1 MAIDP
6 RQGLWIDFVT
16 GRRKL
21 KEMSDNE
28 KKVLYEYGLEKG
40 HIEYDR
46 IPETTRSVLGLKAVQ
61 KTQDTSMPSPA
72 PAKQEDKDNTFL
84 QAIDNVIKSLQLKA
98 PLDIW
103 QPQRDRVPSVG
114 IRDIPGQLDL
124 DKIFEPKL
132 PPQVGVEKKQPL
144 EIWQPMRDRA
154 PLGGQMPKTMPQMGL
169 TGNISLW
176 EPMRDV
182 PQGKERSMGTKLETG
197 YFERGDQPSIAKT
210 IGKSLLA
217 GGARLSQNIANI
229 PRMIAKGGAKL
240 LDFLTPDKIYKEEED
255 PYVKFFDK
263 VVGGYEEVTQ
273 KHIEDLGELKGVRK
287 DLSGVMLN
295 LPQIAFSA
303 FMGLTTGG
311 MSTTAKLG
319 DVSRMLAQQSKW
331 LSPEVA
337 RMIPFG
343 ATAGSGY
350 AREAELEGANYL
362 QQVLYGVLGGLGE
375 MATEM
380 PVVTGWI
387 NIIDKVTGGL
397 GRAGAANLMQLY
409 GQVGID
415 WLKNILAEAV
425 QEAAMEPITAM
436 ARTLYADD
444 VTLYGE
450 GGIIDIKGM
459 AEAARGGAAMSI
471 VLGALGLPMSTAAN
485 IYVTRK
491 IEKNEPMTEQ
501 DLINVAELIKKD
513 LEQQE
518 PAKTGLTEKDIMDLA
533 TEVAKPFTEPGPVTP
548 KPAQTTVQKP
558 PAAPKKGEISSEGQV
573 IRKDENIGYHTGDL
587 GKADGE
593 IVIKPEDI
601 DYERARRAYSNISMD
616 PERRAI
622 SAQQDY
628 VSTMNSI
635 YNRLSALAKT
645 DEQKRILT
653 EEFKKFQQG
662 YIQRYNALL
671 DAKSRTASPMITGPS
686 NFPVERNRKRMEI
699 ENRRRKELLDY
710 GKRQPERIEKLL
722 KSKDTEE
729 NKFNAFWQDIA
740 SSIGVIKGID
750 AGTEP
755 YNRALFVSS
764 IQGKIER
771 AFNRGDTETAIK
783 ALKKIKE
790 IQASMTKPVFTSRHS
805 IWKLLEKEAIPLAEK
820 HKPEV
825 TEVTG
830 EHGVARINDNDK
842 VVLSFD
848 KEYYMSL
855 SDELKKEIKSNFLFS
870 RKSSA
875 WISRG
880 YWRNKA
886 YAYEKIL
893 KKHGLS
899 LAAAKAQEQLT
910 PEETTKQP
918 GPINK
923 AWKKITTL
931 EDTLERYDIDAKEK
945 ARIID
950 TYKRLTEGAK
960 QAGVNVNLIVNL
972 ADKITANITDTMLK
986 EHGLKPGTDA
996 YIAGKTEMHKDGEI
1010 FNIVIT
1016 LLADRNAPITQEII
1030 HEFAEVWATVWEHG
1044 KPAEYGR
1051 AIDFL
1056 VKRGLSK
1063 ERAREFLPEIF
1074 TDYALNEELI
1084 GDMIN
1089 EDQAAKTL
1097 FSKTLDSFKNWL
1109 QTVLKRLSYFRS
1121 QVLKK
1126 LPDEIKNQARLFA
1139 NGKWKEAFES
1149 IKDVQ
1154 HIDDTTRYAVRT
1166 RPAPKKTIKAYK
1178 LMRVMETQKGK
1189 VFPLFVDAAQPAPI
1203 GVWLDAEE
1211 GPITINEKTGIPKVT
1226 SRLGKLAYRPGWHLT
1241 DIPIANHIGVKGKSG
1256 KIEFMNSKHVWCE
1269 CEAAADI
1276 DYQPEA
1282 NANGRDPKTGRVIPS
1297 KADIKRIPVDGYYRF
1312 KTNPNM
1318 AEDWIITGAIKI
1330 NRVLSDAEVEQIL
1343 IEHGQKPM
1351 PRQGGPID
1359 LKKYGLDKDQLMY
1372 SIKAE
1377 GIDPILET
1385 YQKVFGE
1392 KPVTA
1397 TSEETTKQPGP
1408 TEITN
1413 IEKDGITID
1422 EHRRAFDK
1430 NGNLI
1435 FSPKGRDRLSAEKM
1449 DAALEQ
1455 FKKDYNRFEKGLTY
1469 ITGKTKYIFKGVTP
1483 SGDWQFE
1490 EVDTG
1495 RMEYIPYDRLL
1506 AYDFTEAESETKPQ
1520 EELKEISSGEPI
1532 AKPQEELRTVPKQV
1546 APSETNVQPKQ
1557 PSAIYRYYITMDP
1570 EIRGDAIPDAKN
1582 VVLYDKVVIDSKYS
1596 KYGKVYGFVDFER
1609 PASQDSIMKY
1619 GLIEASRPANEAL
1632 LEQLIIDG
1640 ELDEDNIIIPRAKYL
1655 GYTKEMK
1662 EFIAKELI
1670 DGSKTD
1676 EKYISFKVPGDGK
1689 FTVVNR
1695 PDAIARL
1702 LNSLNIK
1709 AQVDDLPANI
1719 KKAIDGETVA
1729 YCSINGITY
1738 FIPESK
1744 KAYFIAMP
1752 DKDFAAVKNYALVS
1766 QSLPAKKRITLMD
1779 RGSVMRGTIED
1790 FLSSD
1795 MAPANGKVYVVKKFR
1810 NKKDVYLF
1818 EHNGL
1823 YYIFIKGYVDL
1834 FNEKGN
1840 KMYLSTLKT
1849 KKGDAARL
1857 MITNSEGQIIGGINS
1872 LFETITEEEVSSE
1885 DLSAIPATVKW
1896 NTKHNDPYKP
1906 SALENQ
1912 TDAITGLKNDLLTT
1926 GVAHNEGRTAKITA
1940 DFIDENRE
1948 KRVYNID
1955 IIEDGQH
1962 SVLLNKDIADY
1973 DEAINRA
1980 IDYLIHGKP
1989 AEKATETKKPM
2000 PEEREKPPR
2009 IKETN
2014 RLTLPVEKL
2023 AADYKARG
2031 MDKYRAWD
2039 QFIIDRALK
2048 PEIDASEFYQIF
2060 EEVSPNL
2067 IRDGFTG
2074 EIVPTHIIKHVGG
2087 REMKVMLLEEDD
2099 KKITWVEEHRMTG
2112 TSFKKDLEIF
2122 EEIKPEE
2129 PTPPSITKAEDIIEQ
2144 IAPSETREAEIPVE
2158 PTMTIEESLEQGKL
2172 PKVEQTVVDNIR
2184 SGYGKYKKTVLQL
2197 SIDSKGVLV
2206 VDYAPFDR
2214 TGDTSIQHK
2223 LEHGFVL
2230 ENGKIKFIGQA
2241 EEITKR
2247 VGKIT
2252 GQTYDIKDWLKSLGF
2267 KWNGRTKTW
2276 EGVVKSEQKDQKVV
2290 APITGLD
2297 YRLPLRSSEDY
2308 GRIIVTRGKRLE
2320 GTGTSDISEKTK
2332 RVLREHQIDGVNLAV
2347 AAIDKYGGFLLADGT
2362 GAGKT
2367 MQELAVAEHY
2377 SRKGNNVLIVTV
2389 NRQVINT
2396 AFKEQA
2402 KMLGLTVNE
2411 VTTKLGH
2418 GINITTYASLGK
2430 LTENPDYI
2438 IFDEAHSMKNYKIST
2453 RAKKG
2458 IALAQKAKGVLY
2470 ATATPFDK
2478 AEHIKYLD
2486 RLAIFERKS
2495 FSMIMDALGYKYR
2508 EKRIGRQT
2516 VGEWVRD
2523 VSLEEAEERLSNLF
2537 GELSELGLIIKRE
2550 ISMDKVAIEFKQV
2563 SLPSEVQ
2570 TELDKIEEHYDRTVS
2585 MPGLKRA
2592 LTLMAQRRFQEP
2604 YKVNA
2609 VIKLVEEELK
2619 AGKQVVVF
2627 ATRIE
2632 DAEIEDAK
2640 IADDVNKMAS
2650 EGTLKT
2656 LTSLLE
2662 SKGIKVARIYGS
2674 GNVESQ
2680 VKAFQEGKK
2689 QVALVTPQKG
2699 GAGLSL
2705 DDTVGDKPRTMIVI
2719 TPPFS
2724 GVDNVQMAGRINR
2737 LNTKSN
2743 SKIVYLLADTSI
2755 DEWNKEII
2763 VNKMKTL
2770 KAIVKGD
2777 IEKLDIESAQESSQ
2791 IITDIIN
2798 KNVKEVEAD
2807 LKTKDQTTGILPKA
2821 VRDRINATKKRK
2833 TEVDL
2838 KGTQVTA
2845 QKNVETVLEATS
2857 AEDMPK
2863 YMDTLLGVK
2872 EGVEDIFS
2880 FEPKLKHFPKFR
2892 NAVRLFKGVSKD
2904 ARDYS
2909 TKAVYSIIGNLDD
2922 GEFEVFR
2929 KIIALQDIVE
2939 NGTQGLRLPM
2949 DIPLEEYEE
2958 ALEHY
2963 RQYETANVKRA
2974 LDKHKELMEAVAYD
2988 LVKRGKLD
2996 EESVREY
3003 YYPHRILGNER
3014 LFEAKGVPI
3023 RIKKPYR
3030 AYTKRRTGSAKLIDM
3045 DYIEVMLKH
3054 LTRVFIDNA
3063 IDDFVNEQARIY
3075 NAMPVTKEARD
3086 KLFGTKGPQPN
3097 QIYNIDGEEYVAW
3110 QYQPGNAFYIA
3121 HTLTERAILDAL
3133 EEGATVKELIEDEK
3147 IKKALAVGRK
3157 HQMFLLP
3164 LEIADK
3170 LSSFRKPKEYNRL
3183 YQLAVEG
3190 VTLWKRIVLDF
3201 AGIPYQLNNII
3212 GDAMNLYREDPIAFT
3227 KFFEAI
3233 SALRGNPEFKALIEA
3248 AERQRVIDSGFYGAF
3263 TQNIDPEIASKLGLK
3278 LGPIAKYEQAST
3290 FRENILRL
3298 AKFMKDMERIQ
3309 AGKKVVTKTVDIRG
3323 LSPEEAAGKVA
3334 REAIVDYQ
3342 GISERMANMR
3352 QFWLP
3357 FATFYIENAKS
3368 WAKYVAKHPG
3378 NLLIKFGVPAV
3389 MLYIWNNLIQDDD
3402 DELPD
3407 YFKDQFHINT
3417 GFRTADGK
3425 LIIISLE
3432 TPLDIA
3438 KNMIGLDKLDD
3449 NVKAVL
3455 GGDKNILEAAR
3466 DQALY
3471 SIVAVGKRSFLLLN
3485 PVLKAGIEIAI
3496 NKNVF
3501 MDSNIVPSRL
3511 EGTPEAA
3518 KMKANYFVQSLFSP
3532 YAQYVRAARDIE
3544 PESDFAKWLLKG
3556 PLDIKRALGVRE
3568 VDTEAISRGKIYDSA
3583 AKAEIAYRQN
3593 QHKLEQAVIK
3603 AVVNEDKE
3611 ILLKEGQKL
3620 VEKGFPVSKKDIDEI
3635 LSKPRVQAE
3644 IIKQKL
3650 RKEKDKDERK
3660 KLQDMLKKAQQA
3672 TLMET
3677 LKGTPKKAR
3686 KDIVTKGQ

>member
-21 KEMSDNE
+21 KEMPDNE

-84 QAIDNVIKSLQLKA
+84 QAIDNVIKSRQLKA

-114 IRDIPGQLDL
+114 IRDITGQSDL

-182 PQGKERSMGTKLETG
+182 PQGKERSMGTKLEAD

-210 IGKSLLA
+210 VGKSLLA
-217 GGARLSQNIANI
+217 AGANLSQNIANI

-303 FMGLTTGG
+303 FMGYATGG

-362 QQVLYGVLGGLGE
+362 EQVAYGVIGGLGE

-444 VTLYGE
+444 VTLYGK

-485 IYVTRK
+485 RYVTSK

-501 DLINVAELIKKD
+501 DLTNVVELIKKD

-558 PAAPKKGEISSEGQV
+558 PASPITAKPESVTKPQSGLKKGEVGGKMKEGEVRLTATGRETTPFPRIDMSTARKADATMKRVDNWLIDNAIAEAKARGDKFNLVQFENINRKNITKSDKDGAEIYLFGDVVPEAEGMPVEKPATDEGIISPEGQIEALKQDTDKMISRFIDKV
-573 IRKDENIGYHTGDL
+573 IAMSKRNSEKSGYEYTAERE
-587 GKADGE
+587 KADRERLAEQGKQLIEAIDKRDFDYLHNVLFTSNKASIGLFSEYTGLPVGTNKE
-593 IVIKPEDI
+593 IDQSI
-601 DYERARRAYSNISMD
+601 ASLD
-616 PERRAI
+616 PEAYKKYEADKKKAAKKRREAE
-622 SAQQDY
+622 
-628 VSTMNSI
+628 
-635 YNRLSALAKT
+635 
-645 DEQKRILT
+645 EQK
-653 EEFKKFQQG
+653 
-662 YIQRYNALL
+662 ALE
-671 DAKSRTASPMITGPS
+671 A
-686 NFPVERNRKRMEI
+686 EI
-699 ENRRRKELLDY
+699 
-710 GKRQPERIEKLL
+710 G
-722 KSKDTEE
+722 
-729 NKFNAFWQDIA
+729 
-740 SSIGVIKGID
+740 
-750 AGTEP
+750 
-755 YNRALFVSS
+755 
-764 IQGKIER
+764 
-771 AFNRGDTETAIK
+771 
-783 ALKKIKE
+783 
-790 IQASMTKPVFTSRHS
+790 TKPSGAS
-805 IWKLLEKEAIPLAEK
+805 GQQQA
-820 HKPEV
+820 
-825 TEVTG
+825 
-830 EHGVARINDNDK
+830 
-842 VVLSFD
+842 LS
-848 KEYYMSL
+848 SL
-855 SDELKKEIKSNFLFS
+855 SDEELQALRDKLPKYKNDMTPEQ
-870 RKSSA
+870 
-875 WISRG
+875 
-880 YWRNKA
+880 
-886 YAYEKIL
+886 
-893 KKHGLS
+893 
-899 LAAAKAQEQLT
+899 AAQADDIYQEQLRRY
-910 PEETTKQP
+910 KDDVKKY
-918 GPINK
+918 NK

-1121 QVLKK
+1121 QVLRK

-1166 RPAPKKTIKAYK
+1166 RPAPKKTIKVYK

-1256 KIEFMNSKHVWCE
+1256 KIEYMNQQHVWCE
-1269 CEAAADI
+1269 CEVAADV

-1385 YQKVFGE
+1385 YKKVFGE

-1397 TSEETTKQPGP
+1397 TTGEIVIKPEDIDYERARRAYSNISMDPERRAISTQQDYVTTMNSIYNRLSALAKTDEQKRILTEEFKKFQQGYIQRYNALLDAKSRTASPMITGPSNFPVERNRKRMEIEDRRREELLDYGKRQPERIEKLLKSKDTEENKFNAFWQDIASSIGVIKGIDAGTEPYNRALFVSSIKGKIERAFNRGDTETAIKALKKIKEIQASMTKPVFTSRHSIWKLLEKEAIPLAEKHKPEVTEVTGEHGVAHINDNDKVVLSFDKEYYMSLSDELKKEIKSNFLFSRKSSAWISRGYWRNKAYAYEKILKKHGLSLAAAKAQEQLTPEETTKQPGP

-1495 RMEYIPYDRLL
+1495 RMEYVPYDRLL

-1520 EELKEISSGEPI
+1520 EELKEISSGEPL

-1582 VVLYDKVVIDSKYS
+1582 VVLYDKVDIDS
-1596 KYGKVYGFVDFER
+1596 KYGKVYGFVDLER
-1609 PASQDSIMKY
+1609 PASQASIIKY
-1619 GLIEASRPANEAL
+1619 GLRAASRPANEAI

-1662 EFIAKELI
+1662 EFIAQELI

-1702 LNSLNIK
+1702 LNGLNIK
-1709 AQVDDLPANI
+1709 AQVAALPSNI

-1752 DKDFAAVKNYALVS
+1752 DKDFAAVKNYASAS
-1766 QSLPAKKRITLMD
+1766 QSLPAKKRITLTD
-1779 RGSVMRGTIED
+1779 IGSRMRGIIKD

-1795 MAPANGKVYVVKKFR
+1795 MVPANGKVYAVKKFR
-1810 NKKDVYLF
+1810 NKIDVYLF

-1823 YYIFIKGYVDL
+1823 YYIFGKKYVDL

-1955 IIEDGQH
+1955 ITEDGQR
-1962 SVLLNKDIADY
+1962 SVLLNKDIADH

-2048 PEIDASEFYQIF
+2048 PEIDAREFYQIF

-2087 REMKVMLLEEDD
+2087 
-2099 KKITWVEEHRMTG
+2099 
-2112 TSFKKDLEIF
+2112 
-2122 EEIKPEE
+2122 
-2129 PTPPSITKAEDIIEQ
+2129 
-2144 IAPSETREAEIPVE
+2144 
-2158 PTMTIEESLEQGKL
+2158 
-2172 PKVEQTVVDNIR
+2172 
-2184 SGYGKYKKTVLQL
+2184 
-2197 SIDSKGVLV
+2197 
-2206 VDYAPFDR
+2206 
-2214 TGDTSIQHK
+2214 
-2223 LEHGFVL
+2223 
-2230 ENGKIKFIGQA
+2230 
-2241 EEITKR
+2241 
-2247 VGKIT
+2247 
-2252 GQTYDIKDWLKSLGF
+2252 LK
-2267 KWNGRTKTW
+2267 
-2276 EGVVKSEQKDQKVV
+2276 
-2290 APITGLD
+2290 
-2297 YRLPLRSSEDY
+2297 
-2308 GRIIVTRGKRLE
+2308 
-2320 GTGTSDISEKTK
+2320 
-2332 RVLREHQIDGVNLAV
+2332 
-2347 AAIDKYGGFLLADGT
+2347 
-2362 GAGKT
+2362 
-2367 MQELAVAEHY
+2367 
-2377 SRKGNNVLIVTV
+2377 
-2389 NRQVINT
+2389 
-2396 AFKEQA
+2396 
-2402 KMLGLTVNE
+2402 
-2411 VTTKLGH
+2411 
-2418 GINITTYASLGK
+2418 
-2430 LTENPDYI
+2430 
-2438 IFDEAHSMKNYKIST
+2438 
-2453 RAKKG
+2453 
-2458 IALAQKAKGVLY
+2458 
-2470 ATATPFDK
+2470 
-2478 AEHIKYLD
+2478 
-2486 RLAIFERKS
+2486 
-2495 FSMIMDALGYKYR
+2495 
-2508 EKRIGRQT
+2508 
-2516 VGEWVRD
+2516 
-2523 VSLEEAEERLSNLF
+2523 
-2537 GELSELGLIIKRE
+2537 
-2550 ISMDKVAIEFKQV
+2550 
-2563 SLPSEVQ
+2563 
-2570 TELDKIEEHYDRTVS
+2570 
-2585 MPGLKRA
+2585 
-2592 LTLMAQRRFQEP
+2592 
-2604 YKVNA
+2604 
-2609 VIKLVEEELK
+2609 
-2619 AGKQVVVF
+2619 
-2627 ATRIE
+2627 
-2632 DAEIEDAK
+2632 
-2640 IADDVNKMAS
+2640 
-2650 EGTLKT
+2650 
-2656 LTSLLE
+2656 
-2662 SKGIKVARIYGS
+2662 
-2674 GNVESQ
+2674 
-2680 VKAFQEGKK
+2680 
-2689 QVALVTPQKG
+2689 
-2699 GAGLSL
+2699 
-2705 DDTVGDKPRTMIVI
+2705 
-2719 TPPFS
+2719 
-2724 GVDNVQMAGRINR
+2724 
-2737 LNTKSN
+2737 
-2743 SKIVYLLADTSI
+2743 
-2755 DEWNKEII
+2755 
-2763 VNKMKTL
+2763 
-2770 KAIVKGD
+2770 
-2777 IEKLDIESAQESSQ
+2777 
-2791 IITDIIN
+2791 
-2798 KNVKEVEAD
+2798 
-2807 LKTKDQTTGILPKA
+2807 
-2821 VRDRINATKKRK
+2821 
-2833 TEVDL
+2833 
-2838 KGTQVTA
+2838 
-2845 QKNVETVLEATS
+2845 
-2857 AEDMPK
+2857 
-2863 YMDTLLGVK
+2863 
-2872 EGVEDIFS
+2872 
-2880 FEPKLKHFPKFR
+2880 
-2892 NAVRLFKGVSKD
+2892 
-2904 ARDYS
+2904 
-2909 TKAVYSIIGNLDD
+2909 
-2922 GEFEVFR
+2922 
-2929 KIIALQDIVE
+2929 
-2939 NGTQGLRLPM
+2939 
-2949 DIPLEEYEE
+2949 
-2958 ALEHY
+2958 
-2963 RQYETANVKRA
+2963 
-2974 LDKHKELMEAVAYD
+2974 
-2988 LVKRGKLD
+2988 
-2996 EESVREY
+2996 
-3003 YYPHRILGNER
+3003 
-3014 LFEAKGVPI
+3014 
-3023 RIKKPYR
+3023 
-3030 AYTKRRTGSAKLIDM
+3030 
-3045 DYIEVMLKH
+3045 
-3054 LTRVFIDNA
+3054 
-3063 IDDFVNEQARIY
+3063 
-3075 NAMPVTKEARD
+3075 
-3086 KLFGTKGPQPN
+3086 
-3097 QIYNIDGEEYVAW
+3097 
-3110 QYQPGNAFYIA
+3110 
-3121 HTLTERAILDAL
+3121 
-3133 EEGATVKELIEDEK
+3133 
-3147 IKKALAVGRK
+3147 
-3157 HQMFLLP
+3157 
-3164 LEIADK
+3164 
-3170 LSSFRKPKEYNRL
+3170 
-3183 YQLAVEG
+3183 
-3190 VTLWKRIVLDF
+3190 
-3201 AGIPYQLNNII
+3201 
-3212 GDAMNLYREDPIAFT
+3212 
-3227 KFFEAI
+3227 
-3233 SALRGNPEFKALIEA
+3233 
-3248 AERQRVIDSGFYGAF
+3248 
-3263 TQNIDPEIASKLGLK
+3263 
-3278 LGPIAKYEQAST
+3278 
-3290 FRENILRL
+3290 
-3298 AKFMKDMERIQ
+3298 
-3309 AGKKVVTKTVDIRG
+3309 
-3323 LSPEEAAGKVA
+3323 
-3334 REAIVDYQ
+3334 
-3342 GISERMANMR
+3342 
-3352 QFWLP
+3352 
-3357 FATFYIENAKS
+3357 
-3368 WAKYVAKHPG
+3368 
-3378 NLLIKFGVPAV
+3378 
-3389 MLYIWNNLIQDDD
+3389 
-3402 DELPD
+3402 
-3407 YFKDQFHINT
+3407 
-3417 GFRTADGK
+3417 
-3425 LIIISLE
+3425 
-3432 TPLDIA
+3432 
-3438 KNMIGLDKLDD
+3438 
-3449 NVKAVL
+3449 
-3455 GGDKNILEAAR
+3455 
-3466 DQALY
+3466 
-3471 SIVAVGKRSFLLLN
+3471 
-3485 PVLKAGIEIAI
+3485 
-3496 NKNVF
+3496 
-3501 MDSNIVPSRL
+3501 
-3511 EGTPEAA
+3511 
-3518 KMKANYFVQSLFSP
+3518 
-3532 YAQYVRAARDIE
+3532 
-3544 PESDFAKWLLKG
+3544 
-3556 PLDIKRALGVRE
+3556 
-3568 VDTEAISRGKIYDSA
+3568 
-3583 AKAEIAYRQN
+3583 
-3593 QHKLEQAVIK
+3593 
-3603 AVVNEDKE
+3603 
-3611 ILLKEGQKL
+3611 
-3620 VEKGFPVSKKDIDEI
+3620 
-3635 LSKPRVQAE
+3635 
-3644 IIKQKL
+3644 
-3650 RKEKDKDERK
+3650 
-3660 KLQDMLKKAQQA
+3660 
-3672 TLMET
+3672 
-3677 LKGTPKKAR
+3677 
-3686 KDIVTKGQ
+3686 

>member
-1 MAIDP
+1 M
-6 RQGLWIDFVT
+6 
-16 GRRKL
+16 
-21 KEMSDNE
+21 
-28 KKVLYEYGLEKG
+28 
-40 HIEYDR
+40 
-46 IPETTRSVLGLKAVQ
+46 
-61 KTQDTSMPSPA
+61 
-72 PAKQEDKDNTFL
+72 
-84 QAIDNVIKSLQLKA
+84 
-98 PLDIW
+98 
-103 QPQRDRVPSVG
+103 
-114 IRDIPGQLDL
+114 
-124 DKIFEPKL
+124 
-132 PPQVGVEKKQPL
+132 
-144 EIWQPMRDRA
+144 
-154 PLGGQMPKTMPQMGL
+154 
-169 TGNISLW
+169 
-176 EPMRDV
+176 
-182 PQGKERSMGTKLETG
+182 
-197 YFERGDQPSIAKT
+197 
-210 IGKSLLA
+210 
-217 GGARLSQNIANI
+217 
-229 PRMIAKGGAKL
+229 
-240 LDFLTPDKIYKEEED
+240 
-255 PYVKFFDK
+255 
-263 VVGGYEEVTQ
+263 
-273 KHIEDLGELKGVRK
+273 
-287 DLSGVMLN
+287 
-295 LPQIAFSA
+295 
-303 FMGLTTGG
+303 
-311 MSTTAKLG
+311 
-319 DVSRMLAQQSKW
+319 
-331 LSPEVA
+331 
-337 RMIPFG
+337 
-343 ATAGSGY
+343 
-350 AREAELEGANYL
+350 
-362 QQVLYGVLGGLGE
+362 
-375 MATEM
+375 
-380 PVVTGWI
+380 
-387 NIIDKVTGGL
+387 
-397 GRAGAANLMQLY
+397 
-409 GQVGID
+409 
-415 WLKNILAEAV
+415 
-425 QEAAMEPITAM
+425 
-436 ARTLYADD
+436 
-444 VTLYGE
+444 
-450 GGIIDIKGM
+450 
-459 AEAARGGAAMSI
+459 
-471 VLGALGLPMSTAAN
+471 
-485 IYVTRK
+485 
-491 IEKNEPMTEQ
+491 
-501 DLINVAELIKKD
+501 
-513 LEQQE
+513 
-518 PAKTGLTEKDIMDLA
+518 
-533 TEVAKPFTEPGPVTP
+533 
-548 KPAQTTVQKP
+548 
-558 PAAPKKGEISSEGQV
+558 
-573 IRKDENIGYHTGDL
+573 
-587 GKADGE
+587 
-593 IVIKPEDI
+593 
-601 DYERARRAYSNISMD
+601 
-616 PERRAI
+616 
-622 SAQQDY
+622 
-628 VSTMNSI
+628 
-635 YNRLSALAKT
+635 
-645 DEQKRILT
+645 
-653 EEFKKFQQG
+653 
-662 YIQRYNALL
+662 
-671 DAKSRTASPMITGPS
+671 
-686 NFPVERNRKRMEI
+686 
-699 ENRRRKELLDY
+699 
-710 GKRQPERIEKLL
+710 
-722 KSKDTEE
+722 
-729 NKFNAFWQDIA
+729 
-740 SSIGVIKGID
+740 
-750 AGTEP
+750 
-755 YNRALFVSS
+755 
-764 IQGKIER
+764 
-771 AFNRGDTETAIK
+771 
-783 ALKKIKE
+783 
-790 IQASMTKPVFTSRHS
+790 
-805 IWKLLEKEAIPLAEK
+805 
-820 HKPEV
+820 
-825 TEVTG
+825 
-830 EHGVARINDNDK
+830 
-842 VVLSFD
+842 
-848 KEYYMSL
+848 
-855 SDELKKEIKSNFLFS
+855 
-870 RKSSA
+870 
-875 WISRG
+875 
-880 YWRNKA
+880 
-886 YAYEKIL
+886 
-893 KKHGLS
+893 
-899 LAAAKAQEQLT
+899 
-910 PEETTKQP
+910 
-918 GPINK
+918 
-923 AWKKITTL
+923 
-931 EDTLERYDIDAKEK
+931 
-945 ARIID
+945 
-950 TYKRLTEGAK
+950 
-960 QAGVNVNLIVNL
+960 
-972 ADKITANITDTMLK
+972 
-986 EHGLKPGTDA
+986 
-996 YIAGKTEMHKDGEI
+996 
-1010 FNIVIT
+1010 
-1016 LLADRNAPITQEII
+1016 
-1030 HEFAEVWATVWEHG
+1030 
-1044 KPAEYGR
+1044 
-1051 AIDFL
+1051 
-1056 VKRGLSK
+1056 
-1063 ERAREFLPEIF
+1063 
-1074 TDYALNEELI
+1074 
-1084 GDMIN
+1084 
-1089 EDQAAKTL
+1089 
-1097 FSKTLDSFKNWL
+1097 
-1109 QTVLKRLSYFRS
+1109 
-1121 QVLKK
+1121 
-1126 LPDEIKNQARLFA
+1126 
-1139 NGKWKEAFES
+1139 
-1149 IKDVQ
+1149 
-1154 HIDDTTRYAVRT
+1154 
-1166 RPAPKKTIKAYK
+1166 
-1178 LMRVMETQKGK
+1178 
-1189 VFPLFVDAAQPAPI
+1189 
-1203 GVWLDAEE
+1203 
-1211 GPITINEKTGIPKVT
+1211 
-1226 SRLGKLAYRPGWHLT
+1226 
-1241 DIPIANHIGVKGKSG
+1241 
-1256 KIEFMNSKHVWCE
+1256 
-1269 CEAAADI
+1269 
-1276 DYQPEA
+1276 
-1282 NANGRDPKTGRVIPS
+1282 
-1297 KADIKRIPVDGYYRF
+1297 
-1312 KTNPNM
+1312 
-1318 AEDWIITGAIKI
+1318 
-1330 NRVLSDAEVEQIL
+1330 
-1343 IEHGQKPM
+1343 
-1351 PRQGGPID
+1351 
-1359 LKKYGLDKDQLMY
+1359 
-1372 SIKAE
+1372 
-1377 GIDPILET
+1377 
-1385 YQKVFGE
+1385 
-1392 KPVTA
+1392 
-1397 TSEETTKQPGP
+1397 
-1408 TEITN
+1408 
-1413 IEKDGITID
+1413 
-1422 EHRRAFDK
+1422 
-1430 NGNLI
+1430 
-1435 FSPKGRDRLSAEKM
+1435 
-1449 DAALEQ
+1449 
-1455 FKKDYNRFEKGLTY
+1455 
-1469 ITGKTKYIFKGVTP
+1469 
-1483 SGDWQFE
+1483 
-1490 EVDTG
+1490 
-1495 RMEYIPYDRLL
+1495 
-1506 AYDFTEAESETKPQ
+1506 
-1520 EELKEISSGEPI
+1520 
-1532 AKPQEELRTVPKQV
+1532 
-1546 APSETNVQPKQ
+1546 
-1557 PSAIYRYYITMDP
+1557 
-1570 EIRGDAIPDAKN
+1570 
-1582 VVLYDKVVIDSKYS
+1582 
-1596 KYGKVYGFVDFER
+1596 
-1609 PASQDSIMKY
+1609 
-1619 GLIEASRPANEAL
+1619 
-1632 LEQLIIDG
+1632 
-1640 ELDEDNIIIPRAKYL
+1640 
-1655 GYTKEMK
+1655 
-1662 EFIAKELI
+1662 
-1670 DGSKTD
+1670 
-1676 EKYISFKVPGDGK
+1676 
-1689 FTVVNR
+1689 
-1695 PDAIARL
+1695 
-1702 LNSLNIK
+1702 
-1709 AQVDDLPANI
+1709 
-1719 KKAIDGETVA
+1719 
-1729 YCSINGITY
+1729 
-1738 FIPESK
+1738 
-1744 KAYFIAMP
+1744 
-1752 DKDFAAVKNYALVS
+1752 
-1766 QSLPAKKRITLMD
+1766 
-1779 RGSVMRGTIED
+1779 
-1790 FLSSD
+1790 
-1795 MAPANGKVYVVKKFR
+1795 
-1810 NKKDVYLF
+1810 
-1818 EHNGL
+1818 
-1823 YYIFIKGYVDL
+1823 
-1834 FNEKGN
+1834 
-1840 KMYLSTLKT
+1840 
-1849 KKGDAARL
+1849 
-1857 MITNSEGQIIGGINS
+1857 
-1872 LFETITEEEVSSE
+1872 
-1885 DLSAIPATVKW
+1885 
-1896 NTKHNDPYKP
+1896 
-1906 SALENQ
+1906 
-1912 TDAITGLKNDLLTT
+1912 
-1926 GVAHNEGRTAKITA
+1926 
-1940 DFIDENRE
+1940 
-1948 KRVYNID
+1948 
-1955 IIEDGQH
+1955 
-1962 SVLLNKDIADY
+1962 LNKDIADY

-2048 PEIDASEFYQIF
+2048 PEIDAREFYQIV

-2129 PTPPSITKAEDIIEQ
+2129 PTPPSITKAEDITEDVLLSLNEKMLGLGAPIERDDVGYNKIDHDFAMQLYDQAMKKELTKAQFAALANMLAKYGKTQLGIDPELLKAAAEQ
-2144 IAPSETREAEIPVE
+2144 IAASETRETEEAEIHVE

-2172 PKVEQTVVDNIR
+2172 PKAEQTVVDNIR

-2223 LEHGFVL
+2223 LEHGFVS
-2230 ENGKIKFIGQA
+2230 ESGKIKFIGQA

-2411 VTTKLGH
+2411 VTAKLGH
-2418 GINITTYASLGK
+2418 GINITTYASLDK

-2495 FSMIMDALGYKYR
+2495 FSKIMDALGYKYQ
-2508 EKRIGRQT
+2508 EKRIGHQT
-2516 VGEWVRD
+2516 VGEWVRN

-2537 GELSELGLIIKRE
+2537 GELSELGLVIKRE
-2550 ISMDKVAIEFKQV
+2550 ISMDKVAVEFKQV

-2705 DDTVGDKPRTMIVI
+2705 DDTAGDKPRTMVVI

-2755 DEWNKEII
+2755 DAWNKEII

-2857 AEDMPK
+2857 VEDMPK

-2929 KIIALQDIVE
+2929 KIIALQDIIE

-2958 ALEHY
+2958 ALKHY
-2963 RQYETANVKRA
+2963 RQYETTNVKRA

-2988 LVKRGKLD
+2988 LVERGKLD

-3003 YYPHRILGNER
+3003 YYPHRILGNGR

-3030 AYTKRRTGSAKLIDM
+3030 AYAKRRTGSAKLIDM

-3063 IDDFVNEQARIY
+3063 IDDFVNEQATIY
-3075 NAMPVTKEARD
+3075 NRMPDLSKEKRAEI
-3086 KLFGTKGPQPN
+3086 FGERGPQPN

-3110 QYQPGNAFYIA
+3110 QYQPGNVFYKA
-3121 HTLTERAILDAL
+3121 HTLIERAILDAL
-3133 EEGATVKELIEDEK
+3133 EEGATVEELIEDEK

-3157 HQMFLLP
+3157 RRMFLLP

-3170 LSSFRKPKEYNRL
+3170 LSSFRKPKEYNGL

-3248 AERQRVIDSGFYGAF
+3248 AERQRVIDSGFYGVF

-3278 LGPIAKYEQAST
+3278 LWPIAKYEQAST

-3342 GISERMANMR
+3342 GISEHMANMR

-3389 MLYIWNNLIQDDD
+3389 MLYIWNNLIQDD

-3568 VDTEAISRGKIYDSA
+3568 VDTEAIGRGKMYDSA

-3611 ILLKEGQKL
+3611 ILLEEGQKL